1 MSQTE
6 AATRQT
12 VADTKT
18 RILDAAEAL
27 FISGGFDA
35 LSMRQITATAQ
46 VNLAAVNYHF
56 GSKDALIQAVLA
68 RQLDVLN
75 ASRLQMLDKL
85 ESKLGAALK
94 CEHVLIAMFLPAER
108 IAQSDPATAERYTQ
122 FLGRAYTDPSPVV
135 RDFIDSAYLETQG
148 RFFLAFRRTLSDL
161 SLGDL
166 AFRLNFAM
174 GSLAVILSG
183 GELQRLRKEFTQ
195 GQGDH
200 EAFVMSRLIS
210 LMTAALQ
217 APMPGPNDTDM
228 FDSIAK
234 LL

>member
-1 MSQTE
+1 M
-6 AATRQT
+6 
-12 VADTKT
+12 
-18 RILDAAEAL
+18 
-27 FISGGFDA
+27 
-35 LSMRQITATAQ
+35 
-46 VNLAAVNYHF
+46 
-56 GSKDALIQAVLA
+56 
-68 RQLDVLN
+68 
-75 ASRLQMLDKL
+75 
-85 ESKLGAALK
+85 
-94 CEHVLIAMFLPAER
+94 
-108 IAQSDPATAERYTQ
+108 
-122 FLGRAYTDPSPVV
+122 
-135 RDFIDSAYLETQG
+135 
-148 RFFLAFRRTLSDL
+148 
-161 SLGDL
+161 GDL